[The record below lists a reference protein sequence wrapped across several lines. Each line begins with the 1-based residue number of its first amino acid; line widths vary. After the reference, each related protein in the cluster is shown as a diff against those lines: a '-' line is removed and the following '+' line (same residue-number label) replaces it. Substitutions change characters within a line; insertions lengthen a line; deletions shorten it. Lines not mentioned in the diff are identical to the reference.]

1 MKADDP
7 EIYRETGFGFTIK
20 ELAMGK
26 YILKRIL
33 IAIPVLIGI
42 TLIDYAIMCLAG
54 SPLEM
59 LKGPRIS
66 DAALQAKEIA
76 AGLDKPLIVQYFVWL
91 WQILQ
96 GNLGYSMQSYEPV
109 SAMIGSH
116 IGPTLLLMGVS
127 LIVSL
132 LIAVPAGI
140 YSAVKQYSKG
150 DYAVVTASFIGSS
163 IPSFFLALILIY
175 IFTVKLGALPSSG
188 MNTLGMDGG
197 VLDTIRH
204 MVMPVI
210 VLAVSLAGSNIRYIR
225 SSFLEIL
232 QQDYLRTA
240 KAKGIG
246 YRRVIWKHAMR
257 NALLPIVTVIGMQ
270 IPMLFGGA
278 VIIEQVFSWPGL
290 GLMTMTAIMGRDY
303 PVIMGVCL
311 LSAVVVLISNLIT
324 DILYALVDPTIQLN

>member
-1 MKADDP
+1 
-7 EIYRETGFGFTIK
+7 
-20 ELAMGK
+20 MGK

-91 WQILQ
+91 WQLLQ
-96 GNLGYSMQSYEPV
+96 GNLGYSMKSYEPV

-116 IGPTLLLMGVS
+116 IGPTLLLMGAS
-127 LIVSL
+127 LILSL

-175 IFTVKLGALPSSG
+175 IFTVKLGVLPSSG

-197 VLDTIRH
+197 VLDTVQH

-324 DILYALVDPTIQLN
+324 DILYALVDPTIQLG

>member
-1 MKADDP
+1 
-7 EIYRETGFGFTIK
+7 
-20 ELAMGK
+20 MGK

-91 WQILQ
+91 WQLLQ
-96 GNLGYSMQSYEPV
+96 GNLGYSMKSYEPV

-116 IGPTLLLMGVS
+116 IGPTLLLMGAS
-127 LIVSL
+127 LALSL

-175 IFTVKLGALPSSG
+175 IFTVKLGILPSGG
-188 MNTLGMDGG
+188 MNTLGMDGS
-197 VLDTIRH
+197 VADTIRH
-204 MVMPVI
+204 MVLPVT

-240 KAKGIG
+240 RAKGIG
-246 YRRVIWKHAMR
+246 YKRVIWKHAMR

-303 PVIMGVCL
+303 PVIMGVCQ
-311 LSAVVVLISNLIT
+311 LSAVVVLVSNLIT